1 MNLMSLQSQ
10 RQLEGFF
17 RHIGIPQVYI
27 DTTLQ
32 FSFPDHQLY
41 IVWKH
46 HQLWIT
52 VFLTINL
59 DDDGLKT
66 LFERVFSRL
75 TTKYLF
81 RPFRIAG
88 GVALNVSLPDDATS
102 EQLVNVYRNMLSIF
116 APWKKRTYR

>member
-10 RQLEGFF
+10 RQLEGFL
-17 RHIGIPQVYI
+17 RQIGISQAHI

-52 VFLTINL
+52 VLLPIHI

-75 TTKYLF
+75 TTRYLL

-102 EQLVNVYRNMLSIF
+102 EELVNVYRSMLRLF
-116 APWKKRTYR
+116 APWKKRNYR

>member
-17 RHIGIPQVYI
+17 RHIGISQVYI

-52 VFLTINL
+52 VFLPINL
-59 DDDGLKT
+59 DDSGLKT